1 MAASWLRSSLLATIA
16 VIAVVDASSSSS
28 SSDSDSSSTS
38 GSDSTATDR
47 SLVKLGTRSGIRP
60 WVDPDTPDDV
70 RTYVTSRGD
79 TWELVLSDE
88 FGDVSRNF
96 SAGGDHL
103 WTSLE
108 MPDGTNDALQLYSH
122 DMTSVE
128 CDDDEEGLCYL
139 QIKSIDEVNNI
150 TVWNS
155 YLRPPAYQNST
166 FYYRS
171 GMLQT
176 WNKFCFQGGMLEV
189 RAKLPAVLGNDSGN
203 PDIGKSNNARAKNT
217 QFYPTWPGIW
227 LMGNL
232 GRALFSSSTARMWP
246 FSYSE
251 CNETVFNSSNQRIS
265 ACDPDPGHGMNP
277 YQGRGAVEIDL
288 LEGGGVAISSSIQI
302 APGMP
307 ADYRR
312 AAINETLGDYS
323 YCMYSHE
330 CATTGA
336 NLPGVPTEYYE
347 ERGHQSWY
355 QGLRYGSNNY
365 CVVDGNDTQSY
376 SLVAAGMK
384 NITENTCGLLYCPAS
399 NDVHGDMGYIDGDK
413 SLDHWNI
420 NSNGTCFPAMN
431 GYQGVFLCDP
441 DNQDSRCSEPR
452 NDSTPKTNIMEPYNY
467 QMDALSAN
475 WGIHMGAYYDY
486 VAYQLEWVTG
496 DNGYLRWM
504 IGSHPIFEIPAEAVV
519 DTPQGGSKPNPQLTF
534 PEEPSYIILN
544 VALSAA
550 WGTYPPNPGKPC
562 RGDGKDEE
570 ANYICDSFP
579 LYMKIDYVRLYQD
592 TSESSTMAHE
602 CDPASHPSRQW
613 ILDHLSNYVDEDN
626 QLVEVHG
633 GAPCRDYTDCTI
645 PFSVQYTFH
654 TGVCNADTG
663 RCECINEFWGGPRC
677 TFQLGA
683 TTANGEDASDVTFG
697 PPLYAAF
704 IVLGIVVFLTIVVF
718 IVMDIRRRRKLVKDA
733 EKANIYVEADMKS
746 AKAMSSSSETTTFA
760 STENDGDD
768 TRMSPL
774 TSGPYHRFR

>member
-1 MAASWLRSSLLATIA
+1 MVLWLCGSLWMGVAA
-16 VIAVVDASSSSS
+16 IAVVDASN
-28 SSDSDSSSTS
+28 SDSSSGS
-38 GSDSTATDR
+38 GGSTATDR
-47 SLVKLGTRSGIRP
+47 SLVKLETRSGSRP
-60 WVDPDTPDDV
+60 WVDPDTPEDV

-79 TWELVLSDE
+79 TWELIMSDE
-88 FGDVSRNF
+88 FGDVNRNF
-96 SAGGDHL
+96 TAGADHL

-122 DMTSVE
+122 DMTSVV

-150 TVWNS
+150 TVWNN
-155 YLRPPAYQNST
+155 YLRPPGYQNST

-189 RAKLPAVLGNDSGN
+189 RAKLPAVLSEDSN
-203 PDIGKSNNARAKNT
+203 NTDIGKGNNARAEQT
-217 QFYPTWPGIW
+217 QYYPTWPGIW

-246 FSYSE
+246 FSYNE

-265 ACDPDPGHGMNP
+265 ACDSDPGHGLNP
-277 YQGRGAVEIDL
+277 NQGRGAVEIDL

-307 ADYRR
+307 SDYRR
-312 AAINETLGDYS
+312 AAINESLGDWS
-323 YCMYSHE
+323 YCMYSQG
-330 CATTGA
+330 CATIGA

-347 ERGHQSWY
+347 ERGHRSWY

-365 CVVDGNDTQSY
+365 CIVDGNDTQSY
-376 SLVAAGMK
+376 SLVAAGME
-384 NITENTCGLLYCPAS
+384 NITANTCSLLYCPAS
-399 NDVHGDMGYIDGDK
+399 NDVHGDMGYIDGDRT
-413 SLDHWNI
+413 LGHWNI
-420 NSNGTCFPAMN
+420 NSNGTCFPEMN

-441 DNQDSRCSEPR
+441 DNQDSRCSAPR
-452 NDSTPKTNIMEPYNY
+452 NDSTPKTNTMEPYNY

-475 WGIHMGAYYDY
+475 WGIHMGVYYDY

-504 IGSHPIFEIPAEAVV
+504 IGGHPIFEIPAKSVV
-519 DTPQGGSKPNPQLTF
+519 NTPQGGNKPNPRLTF

-562 RGDGKDEE
+562 RGDGKDPE
-570 ANYICDSFP
+570 ANFICDSFP
-579 LYMKIDYVRLYQD
+579 LYMKIDYVRVYQD
-592 TSESSTMAHE
+592 ASKSSTMAHE
-602 CDPASHPSRQW
+602 CDPASHPTRQW
-613 ILDHLSNYVDEDN
+613 ILDHETDYVDGN
-626 QLVEVHG
+626 NKLVEMHG
-633 GAPCRDYTDCTI
+633 GAPCRDNNDCNI
-645 PFSVQYTFH
+645 PFSVLYTFH
-654 TGVCNADTG
+654 TGICNADTG

-683 TTANGEDASDVTFG
+683 TTANGEDASEVTFG

-704 IVLGIVVFLTIVVF
+704 IVLGIVLFLTFVVF
-718 IVMDIRRRRKLVKDA
+718 VVVTIRRRRQMRKDA
-733 EKANIYVEADMKS
+733 EKTKEFGNMTYVVSGMKN
-746 AKAMSSSSETTTFA
+746 AKSMASFNEMAVTTPNDNDDDSPETRSSIV
-760 STENDGDD
+760 
-768 TRMSPL
+768 
-774 TSGPYHRFR
+774 SGPYHRFR